1 MKNWKRTLAE
11 VALAAVLTV
20 GMLPTSASAQ
30 APAEGAP
37 AAEGEGSG
45 DAVPGYIGVAIL
57 GFGAMFVIGKSARR

>member
-1 MKNWKRTLAE
+1 MKKWKRTLAE

-20 GMLPTSASAQ
+20 GMLPASASAQ